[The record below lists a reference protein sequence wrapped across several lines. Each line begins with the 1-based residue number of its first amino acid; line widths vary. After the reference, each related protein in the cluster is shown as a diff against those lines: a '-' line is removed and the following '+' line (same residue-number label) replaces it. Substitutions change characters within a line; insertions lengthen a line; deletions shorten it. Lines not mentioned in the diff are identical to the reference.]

1 MINGQLL
8 ERAECL
14 ARFGEER
21 EQFEHLC
28 NFLSS
33 FEGHEKEEWDK
44 EQNRQISSLEHEFL
58 LCPNSPHRKHCLVDL
73 AGSSLHLL

>member
-1 MINGQLL
+1 MKGHLL

-21 EQFEHLC
+21 EQFEQVC

-33 FEGHEKEEWDK
+33 LEGQEKEGWGK
-44 EQNRQISSLEHEFL
+44 EQKRQISSFVQEFL
-58 LCPNSPHRKHCLVDL
+58 L
-73 AGSSLHLL
+73 